1 MKQIYGDGKQGLENY
16 LVSTVSGY
24 NEENSQGQWK
34 VRKKLLSDVARVSLS
49 NVKSLW
55 K

>member
-34 VRKKLLSDVARVSLS
+34 VRKKVIVGCG
-49 NVKSLW
+49 
-55 K
+55 